1 MLINFNDEKEMTI
14 PCMNNGTGMM
24 TAKMFIDIVGKIITC
39 SIHKGG
45 SIGTHRHETS
55 DEINYVLSGEGKAI
69 CDGMEETLLAGCC
82 HICKKGCEHSIFN
95 TGSDNLV
102 LLTVVVER

>member
-1 MLINFNDEKEMTI
+1 MWSVNKRVYRYTKVNSY
-14 PCMNNGTGMM
+14 
-24 TAKMFIDIVGKIITC
+24 C

-69 CDGMEETLLAGCC
+69 CDGVEETLSAGCC
-82 HICKKGCEHSIFN
+82 HICQKGCEHSIFN